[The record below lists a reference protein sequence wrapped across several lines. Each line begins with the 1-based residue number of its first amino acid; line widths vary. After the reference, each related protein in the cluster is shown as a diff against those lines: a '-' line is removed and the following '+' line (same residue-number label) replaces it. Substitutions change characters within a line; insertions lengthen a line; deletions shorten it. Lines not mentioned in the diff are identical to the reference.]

1 MKFEQTDI
9 PALNFIIDRII
20 KNSSPMYSHELVTAG
35 FINSSDYVEIESE
48 FEILLSIINYYN
60 CGTVTDARNE
70 DHGASVEKNG
80 ETAKFKRD
88 GGFLKLFDSLTDRV
102 TNYNKI
108 SESQKEINNKIDE
121 IILTLKNQ
129 NYGQEILFD
138 ELQELKELYPKISKK
153 NWGQLLKGKLLDLA
167 LDQIINTETAKDIFM
182 AITSQV
188 LQLK

>member
-1 MKFEQTDI
+1 MKFEHTDI

-20 KNSSPMYSHELVTAG
+20 KNSNPLYSHELVTAG

-70 DHGASVEKNG
+70 DHGSSVEKNG

-88 GGFLKLFDSLTDRV
+88 GGFLKLFESLTDRV
-102 TNYNKI
+102 TDYNKI
-108 SESQKEINNKIDE
+108 SESQKEINDKIDE
-121 IILTLKNQ
+121 VILTLKNQ

-138 ELQELKELYPKISKK
+138 ELQELKELYPKINKK

-167 LDQIINTETAKDIFM
+167 LDQIINPEIAKSIFI
-182 AITSQV
+182 AITNQA

>member
-1 MKFEQTDI
+1 MKFEHTDI

-20 KNSSPMYSHELVTAG
+20 KNSSPLYSHELVTAG

-88 GGFLKLFDSLTDRV
+88 GGFLKLFESLTDRV
-102 TNYNKI
+102 TDYNKI
-108 SESQKEINNKIDE
+108 SESQKEINDKIDE
-121 IILTLKNQ
+121 VILTLKNQ

-138 ELQELKELYPKISKK
+138 ELQELKELYPKNSKK
-153 NWGQLLKGKLLDLA
+153 NWGQLLKVKLIDLA
-167 LDQIINTETAKDIFM
+167 VDQIINPEIAKSIFM
-182 AITSQV
+182 AITNQT